1 MKSLLAVVALAAV
14 VACGGRQVEVNTT
27 PAPSSDMAVHVTNNL
42 SQAVNVYVNSG
53 GSDIFLKQVSA
64 GSSEHVPVPGIAAG
78 TTVTIKATT
87 IDNSKTYTKEN
98 VSLAGMYM
106 WQVP

>member
-1 MKSLLAVVALAAV
+1 MKSFLAMVVLAAV
-14 VACGGRQVEVNTT
+14 VACSGRQVEVNTSV
-27 PAPSSDMAVHVTNNL
+27 APPSDMAVHVTNNL

-53 GSDIFLKQVSA
+53 GSEIFLKQVPP
-64 GSSEHVPVPGIAAG
+64 GSSEHLPVPGIAAG
-78 TTVTIKATT
+78 STVTLKATT
-87 IDNSKTYTKEN
+87 VDNSKTYTKEN